1 MTYETRDSSISDGMP
16 FECYEF
22 ITPIGTF
29 RYTSLTERVL
39 LGGQWYEVC
48 PGIDRTQADINPI
61 IDSLQTMD
69 FLIPLDDPLALGFNR
84 RTLPEYCTTRVY
96 RAHWGDDL
104 STQFKIEWR
113 GEATGYSYEPGAFII
128 STQSILQAKVQ
139 GNQCTIYTQLSCN
152 HRVYDERCGVDKGLH
167 TSATS
172 VAVVD
177 YTKITVVNQEFS
189 NVDLS
194 LGELINVRTGESR
207 TIYEAN
213 NGVITVTYPFV
224 DILVD
229 DAVQLVRGCNNLMST
244 CILRFDNVKRFLG
257 FRYIPLDN
265 IFADAGDKI
274 VKTTTTKRTFVAT
287 KWTISGRSS

>member
-1 MTYETRDSSISDGMP
+1 MSYETRDTSIADGMP

-29 RYTSLTERVL
+29 RYTSLTERVE
-39 LGGQWYEVC
+39 LGGEWYEAC
-48 PGIDRTQADINPI
+48 PGITRTQADINPI

-69 FLIPLDDPLALGFNR
+69 FLIPRDDPLAQGFNR

-104 STQFKIEWR
+104 STEFKVEWR

-128 STQSILQAKVQ
+128 ATQSILQAKVQ

-152 HRVYDERCGVDKGLH
+152 HRVYDERCGVDKDLH
-167 TSATS
+167 TSETS
-172 VAVVD
+172 VTAID
-177 YTKITVVNQEFS
+177 YTKITVADQEFS

-194 LGELINVRTGESR
+194 LGEVINVRTGESR
-207 TIYEAN
+207 TIYEADD
-213 NGVITVTYPFV
+213 GVITVTYPFV
-224 DILVD
+224 DIRVG
-229 DAVQLVRGCNNLMST
+229 DAIKLVRGCNNLMST

-274 VKTTTTKRTFVAT
+274 VKTTTTKRTFVST
-287 KWTISGRSS
+287 KWTISGQTG